1 MKETRFNPDNNT
13 RRKITRKSIK
23 FVPLN
28 TENCDEEIE
37 QFTKFFSV
45 EFEEKH
51 KRTNPYAL
59 REEIIK
65 ITGLKLKR
73 IHSANKLALQLK
85 LRIRYKARI

>member
-1 MKETRFNPDNNT
+1 M
-13 RRKITRKSIK
+13 TRKRIK
-23 FVPLN
+23 YVPLN

-51 KRTNPYAL
+51 KMTIKPYAL

-65 ITGLKLKR
+65 ITGKTK
-73 IHSANKLALQLK
+73 ANS
-85 LRIRYKARI
+85 